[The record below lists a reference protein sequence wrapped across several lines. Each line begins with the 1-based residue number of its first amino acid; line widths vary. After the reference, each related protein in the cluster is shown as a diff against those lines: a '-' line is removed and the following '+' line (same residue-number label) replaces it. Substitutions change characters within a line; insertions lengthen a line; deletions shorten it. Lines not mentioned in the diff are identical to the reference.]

1 MLLLVMLV
9 ELLATTTLSEVE
21 VESLASATTTSATTS
36 EEVSKD
42 VIHVH
47 VHVLATT
54 WLTLSLLLLANTLL
68 SKLIVDSSLLW
79 VRKGLIRICD
89 LLEFLL
95 GCVRVVQIL
104 VWMVLDGKLL
114 ECLLQLGIISV
125 PLHSQQVIVVF
136 SLLLGFLLL
145 LLSLLSSSCL
155 GKSS

>member
-21 VESLASATTTSATTS
+21 VESLATATTTSATTS
-36 EEVSKD
+36 EEVGKD

-54 WLTLSLLLLANTLL
+54 WLTLSLLLLANTLF

-89 LLEFLL
+89 RLEFLL
-95 GCVRVVQIL
+95 GSVRVVQIL
-104 VWMVLDGKLL
+104 VWMVLDGKFL
-114 ECLLQLGIISV
+114 ECLLQLGIISI

-145 LLSLLSSSCL
+145 LLSLLASSCL